1 MPQAASLSRE
11 APEAPAVNP
20 KRAAIVGAATKLFL
34 DAGYADTS
42 MDTIAA
48 VAGVSK
54 RTVYSHF
61 DNKAALF
68 AAVMGDLCQRLVG
81 PCPLGDHWTGAPR
94 DVLPVVGR
102 WFVTLIT
109 SPEAIALQR
118 VVVAESVRVPELGE
132 VFMETGPKMIIGR
145 VSQYLAEQHALGAL
159 DVEHAEA
166 AAIQFVEIVKA
177 PIFLPLSLGLRPP
190 PEPDEID
197 RTVGH
202 AVDVFLRAYAPA

>member
-11 APEAPAVNP
+11 APDAPVVNP

-48 VAGVSK
+48 VSK

-61 DNKAALF
+61 QNKAALF
-68 AAVMGDLCQRLVG
+68 AAVMVDLCQRLVG
-81 PCPLGDHWTGAPR
+81 PCPLGEHWTGAPSE
-94 DVLPVVGR
+94 VLPVAGR
-102 WFVTLIT
+102 WFLSLIT

-118 VVVAESVRVPELGE
+118 VVMAESVRVPELGE
-132 VFMETGPKMIIGR
+132 VYMETGPKVIIGR
-145 VSQYLAEQHALGAL
+145 VAQYLTDQNALGAL
-159 DVEHAEA
+159 DVANVEA
-166 AAIQFVEIVKA
+166 AAAQFIELVRA

-190 PEPDEID
+190 PDTDEIE
-197 RTVGH
+197 RTAGH
-202 AVDVFLRAYAPA
+202 AVSMFLKAYAPA

>member
-11 APEAPAVNP
+11 APDAPVVNP

-61 DNKAALF
+61 QNKAALF
-68 AAVMGDLCQRLVG
+68 AAVMVDLCQRLVG
-81 PCPLGDHWTGAPR
+81 PCPLGEHWTGAPSE
-94 DVLPVVGR
+94 VLPVAGR
-102 WFVTLIT
+102 WFLSLIT

-118 VVVAESVRVPELGE
+118 VVMAESVRVPELGE
-132 VFMETGPKMIIGR
+132 VYMETGPKVIIGR
-145 VSQYLAEQHALGAL
+145 GAQYLTDQNALGAL
-159 DVEHAEA
+159 DVANVEA
-166 AAIQFVEIVKA
+166 AAAQFIELVRA

-190 PEPDEID
+190 PDTDEIE
-197 RTVGH
+197 RTAGH
-202 AVDVFLRAYAPA
+202 AVSMFLKAYAPA

>member
-1 MPQAASLSRE
+1 MPQAASRSR
-11 APEAPAVNP
+11 ANAEAPAVNP
-20 KRAAIVGAATKLFL
+20 KRVAIVDAATKLFL

-48 VAGVSK
+48 VASVSK

-68 AAVMGDLCQRLVG
+68 AAVMVDLCQRLVG
-81 PCPLGDHWTGAPR
+81 PCPLGEHWTGAPPE
-94 DVLPVVGR
+94 VLPVAGR
-102 WFVTLIT
+102 WFVSMIT

-132 VFMETGPKMIIGR
+132 VFMETGPKVIIGR
-145 VSQYLAEQHALGAL
+145 VAQYLAEQHALGAL
-159 DVEHAEA
+159 DVEHAET
-166 AAIQFVEIVKA
+166 AAIQFVEMVKA

-190 PEPDEID
+190 PEADEIE

-202 AVDVFLRAYAPA
+202 AVAVFLRAYAPA